1 MKDEPP
7 VRQKLIWLSAGL
19 LASTSMLSI
28 AIGVG
33 ELQNREICALN
44 GKTWEWRHKYT
55 WADGCLVWIEGKW
68 VKLGNAYDPND
79 RN

>member
-1 MKDEPP
+1 MQGDFT
-7 VRQKLIWLSAGL
+7 VWQKLVGLAIGL
-19 LASTSMLSI
+19 LVIAVFMGV
-28 AIGVG
+28 AIGTG
-33 ELQNREICALN
+33 ELQNRAICERN
-44 GKTWEWRHKYT
+44 GKTWKWQHRYT